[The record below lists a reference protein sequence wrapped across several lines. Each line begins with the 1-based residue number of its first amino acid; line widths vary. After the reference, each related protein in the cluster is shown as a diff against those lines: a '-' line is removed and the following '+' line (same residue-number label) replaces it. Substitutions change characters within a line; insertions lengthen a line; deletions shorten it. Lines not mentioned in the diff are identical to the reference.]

1 MRVICS
7 VLGTSSRLGPIPM
20 YAYPSE
26 PTDLTYAERPPVLIA
41 GSSAQALGKAART
54 IEASGLRVAD
64 KVLLAGAIDR
74 IERQVSAT
82 ALWVELDGEA
92 EAGCEA
98 LLQRV
103 DRDAA
108 AGRYGAVVAAPSELI
123 DIVTAQIQD
132 SNVELVI
139 EGDDSDRA
147 TALAIALAT
156 AASPV
161 RLSDIAA
168 DRSAARLRQLS
179 EEVGRIASTL
189 ARLSTGP
196 GAATQPAPVIG
207 AEEAPQ
213 VSADLIRSVIRARRL
228 RARYF

>member
-179 EEVGRIASTL
+179 EEVGRIASSL
-189 ARLSTGP
+189 RGCRPARGRH
-196 GAATQPAPVIG
+196 
-207 AEEAPQ
+207 
-213 VSADLIRSVIRARRL
+213 RSRR
-228 RARYF
+228 RSSGRRKRRRFPR